1 MPESNPPHN
10 LNDCFSPVNS
20 VALNILGAL
29 LSLIGLS
36 VIFIVPPHP
45 LPDFSNRRKNR
56 LSGQLFQH
64 EQLAAHDNQRTRDT
78 NAHTALNACL
88 CLAFVSLSCASNY
101 SAIYKVCVSL
111 FCEALTLSLPSLGF
125 SWISAAVYAPKN
137 MLESPCFLKT
147 VISVSFSLS
156 FISFCTSIP

>member
-1 MPESNPPHN
+1 MHESHPPHH
-10 LNDCFSPVNS
+10 LNDCFSPVNP

-36 VIFIVPPHP
+36 VIFIVAPP
-45 LPDFSNRRKNR
+45 LAFSNRRKNR

-64 EQLAAHDNQRTRDT
+64 EQLAAHDDQRTRDT

-147 VISVSFSLS
+147 IISVSFSLS
-156 FISFCTSIP
+156 FISFRTSIP